1 MSEEQRG
8 HIVDTP
14 ICLKEEQWGDV
25 KRHLESIDGHIE
37 TGEGW
42 RKAIVVACIGLIG
55 QLCLIGVVW
64 GEMKQTSVH
73 QQETITEIK
82 ETINRLSEIAMQI
95 PVNTERI
102 TRIEHTLDKVTYG
115 AK

>member
-1 MSEEQRG
+1 MSSEEQRG

-42 RKAIVVACIGLIG
+42 RKAIAIACIGLIG

-64 GEMKQTSVH
+64 GEMKYSSIAQRESI
-73 QQETITEIK
+73 QELK
-82 ETINRLSEIAMQI
+82 ETTRRLSEIVVQI
-95 PVNTERI
+95 PVNSER
-102 TRIEHTLDKVTYG
+102 LNKVESMVYKPYG
-115 AK
+115 NK